1 MALSDCVKCWMTPC
15 DCGYEYRNWGKS
27 AKDELVKA
35 VQGYTTKDIL
45 EWIQTSA
52 PYDTDAMMELT
63 PEEIETLYL
72 NQNKDE

>member
-1 MALSDCVKCWMTPC
+1 MSK
-15 DCGYEYRNWGKS
+15 EQ
-27 AKDELVKA
+27 KDELVKA

-52 PYDTDAMMELT
+52 PYDIDTIMTMT